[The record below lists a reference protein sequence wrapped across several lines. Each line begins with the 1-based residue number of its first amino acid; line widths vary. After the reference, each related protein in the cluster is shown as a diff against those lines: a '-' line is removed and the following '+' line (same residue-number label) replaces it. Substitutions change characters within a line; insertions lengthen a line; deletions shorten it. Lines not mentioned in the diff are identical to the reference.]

1 VNPTGRGRL
10 RIIADGSPGGPAML
24 RRIFILFVL
33 APLFLVLIGFAVAN
47 HEPVTVS
54 FDPFSAT
61 NPAFVLEIRLYLLA
75 LGLLTVGVIVG
86 GVAAW
91 LTHLKWRRAAR
102 KFEAENRALRTELDS
117 FRRRFGLAPRTT
129 LPATIDETPHAM
141 LRSPAA

>member
-1 VNPTGRGRL
+1 VSPDRARLL
-10 RIIADGSPGGPAML
+10 RIIADGSPGGTAML

-33 APLFLVLIGFAVAN
+33 APLFLVLVGFAVAN

-61 NPAFVLEIRLYLLA
+61 NPAFALEIRLYLLA
-75 LGLLTVGVIVG
+75 FSLLILGVIVG

-91 LTHLKWRRAAR
+91 LTQRKWRRAAR
-102 KFEAENRALRTELDS
+102 KFEAEARALRSELDS

-129 LPATIDETPHAM
+129 LPATIGETPQAV

>member
-1 VNPTGRGRL
+1 VNPDRARLL
-10 RIIADGSPGGPAML
+10 RIIADGSPGGTAML

-33 APLFLVLIGFAVAN
+33 APLVLVLVGFAVAN
-47 HEPVTVS
+47 REAVTVS

-61 NPAFVLEIRLYLLA
+61 NPAFALEIRLYLLA
-75 LGLLTVGVIVG
+75 FSLLILGVIVG

-91 LTHLKWRRAAR
+91 LTQRKWRRAAR
-102 KFEAENRALRTELDS
+102 KFEAEARALRAELDS

-129 LPATIDETPHAM
+129 LPATIGETPQAV

>member
-1 VNPTGRGRL
+1 
-10 RIIADGSPGGPAML
+10 ML

-33 APLFLVLIGFAVAN
+33 VPLGLVLVGLAVAN
-47 HEPVTVS
+47 RGAVNVS

-61 NPAFVLEIRLYLLA
+61 NPAFALAMPLYLLA
-75 LGLLTVGVIVG
+75 FALLIVGVIVG

-91 LTHLKWRRAAR
+91 LKQRKWRRVAR
-102 KFEAENRALRTELDS
+102 QFEAEARALRTELDG

-129 LPATIDETPHAM
+129 LPATIDQTPQAV